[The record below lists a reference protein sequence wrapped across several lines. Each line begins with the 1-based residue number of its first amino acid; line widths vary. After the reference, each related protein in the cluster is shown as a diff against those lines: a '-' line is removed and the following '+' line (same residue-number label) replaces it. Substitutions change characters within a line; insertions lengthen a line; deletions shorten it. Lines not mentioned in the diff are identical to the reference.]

1 MLGMSVV
8 GAFGACSRVLLRRF
22 SSGACQN
29 VGMKER
35 MRKFI
40 LENPHLAPSSQ
51 TSLNLPVVKGVT
63 KMQQELLEQIEV
75 IDVTFF
81 CAIFM
86 IFQLDFKPSKIRHI
100 RPNSKEN
107 PLLVGSNLERKV
119 ENCLC
124 YPDVHY
130 VRSIVLY
137 RDLPIRCQCGHWF
150 KLIDMERFEQEREKR
165 WAQIKD
171 EPENAKLLQD
181 LTDSEN
187 ELNRLMDQ
195 GKNLTKWSP
204 GVTQLLEKMAAQW
217 EKYKN
222 SYVKIRHQM
231 DLP

>member
-1 MLGMSVV
+1 MQSVGV
-8 GAFGACSRVLLRRF
+8 IGGLRACSRALLGRF
-22 SSGACQN
+22 SSTACQN
-29 VGMKER
+29 VSMKER

-63 KMQQELLEQIEV
+63 KMQQELLDQIEV
-75 IDVTFF
+75 ID
-81 CAIFM
+81 
-86 IFQLDFKPSKIRHI
+86 LDFKPSKIRHI

-119 ENCLC
+119 ETCLC

-137 RDLPIRCQCGHWF
+137 RDLPMRCQCGHWF

-217 EKYKN
+217 EKYKD
-222 SYVKIRHQM
+222 SYAKIRRQM